1 MPAQPSAKPAQQL
14 LRLLF
19 EQADDCVL
27 FFTAPDGTVTD
38 WSPGAEHVFGFTAKE
53 IIGKSS
59 DCLFNAEDV
68 QHRVPDTE
76 RAMALAV
83 GRSENDRWHVRM
95 DGSLFWGSGALYP
108 LRDENTRLIGYAK
121 LLRNRTDVKTQT
133 EALENRV
140 RAHEN
145 AMERTRVF
153 LGTLAHE
160 MRNPLTP
167 LANAVELLRINPDGV
182 NNEEVLRII
191 ERQVSILSRLVDDLM
206 DASRIAAGKVDLK
219 LEVIDM
225 TEPFYAA
232 AQSAKPLADAG
243 GVELQVVRITGNVP
257 VCADSQRM
265 QQVFSNLLVNAVK
278 YAPRG
283 RIVFQL
289 TMEGG
294 DAVVRVE
301 DNGIGMRPEILP
313 RIFDL
318 FTQEE
323 SSRKYAGGGIGLGLA
338 LVRRLVELHGGTV
351 QARSDGPGKGST
363 FFVRLPIYH
372 SKQP

>member
-1 MPAQPSAKPAQQL
+1 MTARPPATPTEQL

-19 EQADDCVL
+19 RQAEDYVL
-27 FFTAPDGTVTD
+27 FFMSPDGTVID
-38 WSPGAEHVFGFTAKE
+38 WSPGAEHVFGFTAEE
-53 IIGKSS
+53 IIGQSA
-59 DCLFNAEDV
+59 DRLFNEEDV
-68 QHRVPDTE
+68 AHRVPEVE
-76 RAMALAV
+76 RTMALAG
-83 GRSENDRWHVRM
+83 GRSENERWHVRK
-95 DGSLFWGSGALYP
+95 DGSLFWGSGALYR
-108 LRDENTRLIGYAK
+108 LRDGNAGLIGFAK
-121 LLRNRTDVKTQT
+121 VLRNRTDLKIQT
-133 EALENRV
+133 ETLENKV
-140 RAHEN
+140 RAYEGG
-145 AMERTRVF
+145 MERTRIF

-167 LANAVELLRINPDGV
+167 LANAVELLRIRPQNA

-191 ERQVSILSRLVDDLM
+191 ERQLSILSRLVDDLM
-206 DASRIAAGKVDLK
+206 DASRIAAGKVELK
-219 LEVIDM
+219 LDVIDLS
-225 TEPFYAA
+225 EPFHAA
-232 AQSAKPLADAG
+232 AESAKPQAQAG
-243 GVELQVVRITGNVP
+243 GVELQVVRIAGTVP
-257 VCADSQRM
+257 VLADAQRM

-301 DNGIGMRPEILP
+301 DNGIGMSADILP

-323 SSRKYAGGGIGLGLA
+323 TSRKYADGGLGLGLA

-363 FFVRLPIYH
+363 FLVRLPIYRA
-372 SKQP
+372 QQA